1 MGKKRFDPS
10 LIMII
15 VGAFCL
21 ALVVVSLIHESFL
34 SALCLCGVAFLS
46 ALWGLAIEGR
56 RAQDNSRK
64 DEIMGWLKTPGDDG
78 FNKEKEKN

>member
-21 ALVVVSLIHESFL
+21 ALVVVFLIHESFL
-34 SALCLCGVAFLS
+34 GALCLSGGAFLS
-46 ALWGLAIEGR
+46 ALWGLVIEER
-56 RAQDNSRK
+56 RAEDDSRN
-64 DEIMGWLKTPGDDG
+64 DEITGWLKTPGDG
-78 FNKEKEKN
+78 YNNEKKS